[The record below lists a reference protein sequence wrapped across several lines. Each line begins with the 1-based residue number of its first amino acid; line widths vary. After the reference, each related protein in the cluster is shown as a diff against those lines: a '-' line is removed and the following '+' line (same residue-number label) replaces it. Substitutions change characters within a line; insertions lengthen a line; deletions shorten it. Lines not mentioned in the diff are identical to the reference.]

1 MTDKWDFWQMNDVVE
16 KINSLVQFK
25 NCILMLIFET
35 LSPKPSDSPTHEVK
49 LSNRYLLKT
58 KEEEKNIKHTHT

>member
-1 MTDKWDFWQMNDVVE
+1 MGFFWQMNDVVE

-25 NCILMLIFET
+25 NCILMLTFET
-35 LSPKPSDSPTHEVK
+35 LSPKPSDSPTHDIK

-58 KEEEKNIKHTHT
+58 KGRREKY

>member
-1 MTDKWDFWQMNDVVE
+1 MGFFWQMNDVAE

-25 NCILMLIFET
+25 NCILMLTFET
-35 LSPKPSDSPTHEVK
+35 LSPKLSDSPTHDVK

-58 KEEEKNIKHTHT
+58 KGRREKY